1 MKIKHLLTKTLLVA
15 AGLLVGQSVW
25 AADPD
30 LVNDF
35 TLVKSVTFGDGVNI
49 AGSGA
54 CAHTAYDTGNKKQ
67 QSLTILTAPEDAA
80 GWIAMQAWTDGSD
93 KGWWNRSDKG
103 LYCVNAGRSACVF
116 GDDLT
121 IGWLVVFECT
131 QNASTVMSLTN
142 GNGNPDGTF
151 TYAASEDNKSYFC
164 TITAETNAYVGFC
177 GNKNNGF
184 ISKISVYKP
193 NKAVVKTTYTIKFQ
207 DMEGNKLKD
216 DETVEGI
223 GGNTISLTAA
233 NKANISKD
241 DVVYIYDNDD
251 SAEKTIADDGSTV
264 VIIKFHAAQ
273 NFSYTVNEV
282 CGEKNVRITTGTSY
296 ETATIKVPYRKYNAV
311 DGQLYK
317 KDATSKEYNTSFTL
331 DENNKVI
338 NLGYTAVDGVNNV
351 VFISEGE
358 DIEGLTPI
366 TSGNT
371 AIRSSNSASAYAVTD
386 TKITTLPAGKY
397 KIHAIIYD
405 SASKPNSNWTFKAGN
420 ADIVTFNCTTVNI
433 AEFDSQEFVI
443 SGETDIIMAAAGS
456 TARGLDAIYIIKTG
470 DAPTSI
476 PATISTTGSSFAS
489 TAIIDC
495 SKLPD
500 GVTAYKV
507 SAVADSKAT
516 LTEVTEAVAPG
527 TGLILIAGTAGSYDL
542 PVAATGNDIS
552 ATNKLVGVTVA
563 KTVADDEAYGLK
575 DGKFNK
581 LSAGTIP
588 ANKAYLPATAVSAP
602 ELSIV
607 FGGEAT
613 GIADVRG
620 KMEDVRSDF
629 FDLQGRKVAQPAKG
643 LYIQNGRKVILK

>member
-351 VFISEGE
+351 VFIAA
-358 DIEGLTPI
+358 
-366 TSGNT
+366 SG
-371 AIRSSNSASAYAVTD
+371 IF
-386 TKITTLPAGKY
+386 I
-397 KIHAIIYD
+397 
-405 SASKPNSNWTFKAGN
+405 
-420 ADIVTFNCTTVNI
+420 
-433 AEFDSQEFVI
+433 
-443 SGETDIIMAAAGS
+443 
-456 TARGLDAIYIIKTG
+456 
-470 DAPTSI
+470 
-476 PATISTTGSSFAS
+476 
-489 TAIIDC
+489 
-495 SKLPD
+495 
-500 GVTAYKV
+500 
-507 SAVADSKAT
+507 
-516 LTEVTEAVAPG
+516 
-527 TGLILIAGTAGSYDL
+527 
-542 PVAATGNDIS
+542 
-552 ATNKLVGVTVA
+552 
-563 KTVADDEAYGLK
+563 
-575 DGKFNK
+575 
-581 LSAGTIP
+581 
-588 ANKAYLPATAVSAP
+588 
-602 ELSIV
+602 
-607 FGGEAT
+607 
-613 GIADVRG
+613 
-620 KMEDVRSDF
+620 
-629 FDLQGRKVAQPAKG
+629 
-643 LYIQNGRKVILK
+643 

>member
-80 GWIAMQAWTDGSD
+80 GWIAMQAWTDGSG
-93 KGWWNRSDKG
+93 KGWWNRADKG

-207 DMEGNKLKD
+207 DMEGNTLKD
-216 DETVEGI
+216 DEIVEGI

-282 CGEKNVRITTGTSY
+282 CGEKNARITTGTSY

-317 KDATSKEYNTSFTL
+317 KDVTNKEYNTSFTL
-331 DENNKVI
+331 DADNKVI

-366 TSGNT
+366 TTGNT
-371 AIRSSNSASAYAVTD
+371 AIRSSNSASAYAATD

-397 KIHAIIYD
+397 KIHAVIYD

-443 SGETDIIMAAAGS
+443 SGETDIIMAAAG
-456 TARGLDAIYIIKTG
+456 TTGRGLDAIYIIKTG

-527 TGLILIAGTAGSYDL
+527 TGLILIAGTASSYDL

-581 LSAGTIP
+581 LNAGTIP

-602 ELSIV
+602 ELTIV
-607 FGGEAT
+607 FGGTT
-613 GIADVRG
+613 GISEIKTMRNA
-620 KMEDVRSDF
+620 ENEIF